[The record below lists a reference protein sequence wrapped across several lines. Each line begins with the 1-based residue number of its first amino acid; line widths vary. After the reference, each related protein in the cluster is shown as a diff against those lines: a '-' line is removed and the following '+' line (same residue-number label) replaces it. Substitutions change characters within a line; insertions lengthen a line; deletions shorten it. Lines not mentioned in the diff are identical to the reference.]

1 MIISLQHLAVD
12 DPSEVARTW
21 FFYGSM
27 EPHSY
32 CLLGLVQCRLI
43 QGSYRWIISA
53 VFLKT
58 IPALKL
64 DFFSETS
71 LLCGS
76 LNRTTL
82 IVIAIL
88 VHHALFFA
96 TSNHPVMS
104 GWLQHVTAILEIKCK
119 YWVHSTTLRLLQ
131 GNLGNGFEDRICNYG
146 IWFNTSGVP
155 GKNAVVLQLQEHDR
169 PILNDDM
176 GLWHF

>member
-1 MIISLQHLAVD
+1 MVFLWLHGASQ
-12 DPSEVARTW
+12 
-21 FFYGSM
+21 
-27 EPHSY
+27 
-32 CLLGLVQCRLI
+32 LLFVG
-43 QGSYRWIISA
+43 ISA
-53 VFLKT
+53 VSTDPRILS
-58 IPALKL
+58 L
-64 DFFSETS
+64 DHLSCVSEDYPCFEARFFSETS

-131 GNLGNGFEDRICNYG
+131 SNLGNGFEDRICNYG